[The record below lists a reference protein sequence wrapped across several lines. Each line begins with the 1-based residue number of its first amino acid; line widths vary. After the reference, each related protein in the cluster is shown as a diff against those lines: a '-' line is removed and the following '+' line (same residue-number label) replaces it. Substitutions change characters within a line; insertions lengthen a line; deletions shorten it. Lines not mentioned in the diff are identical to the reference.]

1 MLVQIGSEEWGK
13 NMRLKVLGSGSSGNS
28 YALIAD
34 NGEILA
40 IEAGCKFMDF
50 KKMIDWKSSDVVG
63 CIVSHEHGDHARYI
77 KDFMQSGIPV
87 YTAFET
93 QTALEVIT
101 GERTTAISPNK
112 SYQISSFT
120 VVPFNV
126 PHDTEIECY
135 GYLIKH
141 DEMGKLLFLTD
152 LEYCRY
158 DFSGIKVEHIMVE
171 ANYSMDLVDR
181 NEPNYEHRLRGHMSL
196 DTALKFIS
204 TNDNPALR
212 NVVLIHLS
220 DKSGGPALFKQ
231 KTEETVKYGVN
242 VYIAEKGLEVDMNLC
257 PF

>member
-1 MLVQIGSEEWGK
+1 MK
-13 NMRLKVLGSGSSGNS
+13 LKVLGSGSSGNS

-40 IEAGCKFMDF
+40 IEAGCKFLDF
-50 KKMIDWKSSDVVG
+50 KKMIDWKISNVVG
-63 CIVSHEHGDHARYI
+63 CIVSHEHGDHALYI

-93 QTALEVIT
+93 QSALEIIT
-101 GERTTAISPNK
+101 RECTIAIPPRTVR
-112 SYQISSFT
+112 QIGSFSVT
-120 VVPFNV
+120 PFNV
-126 PHDTEIECY
+126 LHDTEIECY

-141 DEMGKLLFLTD
+141 EEMGQLLFMTD
-152 LEYCRY
+152 LEYCKY
-158 DFSGIKVEHIMVE
+158 NFSKLNIEHIMVE
-171 ANYSMDLVDR
+171 ANYDMELVDR
-181 NEPNYEHRLRGHMSL
+181 DEPNYEHRLRGHMSL

-204 TNDNPALR
+204 TNDNPTLR

-220 DKSGGPALFKQ
+220 DKSGDPALFKQ
-231 KTEETVKYGVN
+231 KTEVTVKYGAN

>member
-1 MLVQIGSEEWGK
+1 MS
-13 NMRLKVLGSGSSGNS
+13 
-28 YALIAD
+28 
-34 NGEILA
+34 
-40 IEAGCKFMDF
+40 
-50 KKMIDWKSSDVVG
+50 
-63 CIVSHEHGDHARYI
+63 DHARYI

-87 YTAFET
+87 FTAFET
-93 QTALEVIT
+93 QTSLETIT
-101 GERTTAISPNK
+101 GERTIAIPPRRSR
-112 SYQISSFT
+112 QIGSFT
-120 VVPFNV
+120 VTPFNV

-135 GYLIKH
+135 GYLIEH
-141 DEMGKLLFLTD
+141 EEMGKLLFLTD

-158 DFSGIKVEHIMVE
+158 DFSCMNVEHIMVE

-220 DKSGGPALFKQ
+220 DKSGDPALFKQ
-231 KTEETVKYGVN
+231 KTEETIKYGAN
-242 VYIAEKGLEVDMNLC
+242 VYVACKGLEVDMNLC

>member
-1 MLVQIGSEEWGK
+1 ML
-13 NMRLKVLGSGSSGNS
+13 MRCCGSSSAGNS
-28 YALIAD
+28 YALISSG
-34 NGEILA
+34 GEILA
-40 IEAGCKFMDF
+40 IEAGCKFLDF
-50 KKMIDWKSSDVVG
+50 EKMIDWKISNVVG

-93 QTALEVIT
+93 QSALEIIT
-101 GERTTAISPNK
+101 GECTIAIPPRTIR
-112 SYQISSFT
+112 QIGSFT
-120 VVPFNV
+120 VTPFNV

-141 DEMGKLLFLTD
+141 EEMGQLLFMTD
-152 LEYCRY
+152 LEYCKY
-158 DFSGIKVEHIMVE
+158 NFSKLNIEHIMVE
-171 ANYSMDLVDR
+171 ANYDMQFVDR
-181 NEPNYEHRLRGHMSL
+181 DEPNYEHRLRGHMSL

-204 TNDNPALR
+204 TNDNSTLR

-220 DKSGGPALFKQ
+220 DKSGDPALFKQ
-231 KTEETVKYGVN
+231 KTEETVRCGAN

>member
-1 MLVQIGSEEWGK
+1 MKL
-13 NMRLKVLGSGSSGNS
+13 RVLGSSSSGNS
-28 YALIAD
+28 YALISD

-40 IEAGCKFMDF
+40 IEAGCKFLDF
-50 KKMIDWKSSDVVG
+50 KKMIDWKIANVSG

-101 GERTTAISPNK
+101 GERTIAISPNK
-112 SYQISSFT
+112 SCQIGSFT

-135 GYLIKH
+135 GYLIEH
-141 DEMGKLLFLTD
+141 EEMGKLLFLTD
-152 LEYCRY
+152 LEYCKY
-158 DFSGIKVEHIMVE
+158 DFSGMKVEQIMVE

-220 DKSGGPALFKQ
+220 DKSGDPALFKQ
-231 KTEETVKYGVN
+231 KTEETIKCGAD
-242 VYIAEKGLEVDMNLC
+242 VYIAEKGLEVDMDLC